1 MTIPSRITQRLM
13 VGHSLASLQAGL
25 GRLARTQEQL
35 STGRV
40 INRPSDSPIGTNSAM
55 RLRSETAAQTQY
67 ARNAEDGLGWLGQ
80 IDNTLQSVLPQ
91 VNRARELVLQ
101 GASTGSNTAASRQA
115 LATEVEQIRESLLA
129 SANTQYLGR
138 PVFGGTTTGKV
149 AYTADATGKVT
160 YAGRSVADPSSTVER
175 TIADGVRLRVDL
187 TGPEVFVDD
196 KGNDVFK
203 VLDEVVAHLMAPQVD
218 SVALSADLD
227 KLDGVLR
234 SMRTAVADV
243 GTRYGRLERAAQTA
257 KDVTVDLQASL
268 SEVEN
273 VDIAKATMDLQL
285 QEVAYQAS
293 LATTARVLQ
302 PSLLDFLR

>member
-1 MTIPSRITQRLM
+1 MTIPARITQRLM

-40 INRPSDSPIGTNSAM
+40 INRPSDNPIGTNSAM

-67 ARNAEDGLGWLGQ
+67 ARNADDGLGWLGR
-80 IDNTLQSVLPQ
+80 IDSTLQSVLPQ

-101 GASTGSNTAASRQA
+101 GASSGSNTAASRGA
-115 LATEVEQIRESLLA
+115 LATEVEQIRASVLA
-129 SANTQYLGR
+129 SANTQYVGR
-138 PVFGGTTTGKV
+138 PVFGGTTTGKQ
-149 AYTADATGKVT
+149 AYDQATGAYVGQPVT
-160 YAGRSVADPSSTVER
+160 QPVPAPGTTVERSVAD
-175 TIADGVRLRVDL
+175 GVRIRVDVS
-187 TGPEVFVDD
+187 GPEVFGPAGSDL
-196 KGNDVFK
+196 FK
-203 VLDEVVAHLMAPQVD
+203 VLDDVVTHLRADPAD
-218 SVALSADLD
+218 PAALSGDLD
-227 KLDGVLR
+227 KLDAALR
-234 SMRTAVADV
+234 SIRTAVADV

-257 KDVTVDLQASL
+257 KDVTLDLQASL